1 MSAKISFA
9 SAPIKASRWRFNV
22 TLLQNKDF
30 CAMLKEKLR
39 WFIEVNTGSVNDP
52 RFLWDAIKGC
62 IRDSSISFASH
73 LNKSRLNTIC
83 SLETRL
89 NRLERLQQTS
99 HTENVQQEINVVR
112 TELKSLLQCRAEVL
126 MHKVRRT
133 YYFNGAKPSHL
144 LALRLRNS
152 EKFSNIM
159 AIQTPNG
166 LTIEPKHINR
176 EFEDFYQNLYKSE
189 VVFSET
195 LCNNF
200 FQGLTLASLSEEE
213 AVSLIA
219 PISLDELKAALM
231 VMKKGK
237 SPGWDGIPPELY
249 LVFWDELGQPLLNM
263 ILHSVCKGSFNNS
276 DNMAI
281 ITLLPKA
288 DKDLTQ
294 CGNHR
299 PLSLLNS
306 DVKLYAKVLASRLD
320 TFMTKLVHND
330 QTGFIRSRLAADN
343 VCRLLH
349 IIHAASGLDSPCATL
364 SLDAEKA
371 FDRLEWQYLW
381 KVLEHFGLGSDYIN
395 MIKVLY
401 ANPSAVVMTGG
412 ICSSQFFISRGTRQG
427 CPLSPLLFA
436 LSLEP
441 LAQKIRQNTMV
452 RPITFCNT
460 SHWIS
465 YTQTTSYC
473 MSVTQLTQF
482 HMFFLCLILL
492 AYFLDIKL
500 IGLNLH

>member
-1 MSAKISFA
+1 
-9 SAPIKASRWRFNV
+9 
-22 TLLQNKDF
+22 
-30 CAMLKEKLR
+30 
-39 WFIEVNTGSVNDP
+39 
-52 RFLWDAIKGC
+52 
-62 IRDSSISFASH
+62 
-73 LNKSRLNTIC
+73 
-83 SLETRL
+83 
-89 NRLERLQQTS
+89 
-99 HTENVQQEINVVR
+99 
-112 TELKSLLQCRAEVL
+112 
-126 MHKVRRT
+126 
-133 YYFNGAKPSHL
+133 
-144 LALRLRNS
+144 
-152 EKFSNIM
+152 M

-166 LTIEPKHINR
+166 LTSEPKHINR

-213 AVSLIA
+213 AVSLNA

-249 LVFWDELGQPLLNM
+249 LVFWDELGQPLLNL

-343 VCRLLH
+343 VRRLLH

-412 ICSSQFFISRGTRQG
+412 IYSSQFFISRGTRQG

-465 YTQTTSYC
+465 LYADDTLLYVSDTTNSIPHVL
-473 MSVTQLTQF
+473 SVFNSFSLLSGYKINWTKSALMHLNNLSSQSILPTGIPVVSSFRYLGVEISSSLHKIALKKIKGIYDRITKDLTRGQCY
-482 HMFFLCLILL
+482 HYLYKLEFL
-492 AYFLDIKL
+492 
-500 IGLNLH
+500 